1 MKVIFSKVNTLLFVL
16 AMSAISFTSCEFF
29 EKYSDAEK
37 ESEEQKGEEISVTSG
52 DYIDLGLSVKWAS
65 CNVGANNPWEFGDY
79 YAWGEH
85 EVKDVYVESNY
96 KGPKDRQTISGSAWD
111 VASWELGLPRRMPT
125 ESEYNELIANCTYE
139 SVVINGVEGGKF
151 TSKKNGNSIF
161 LPAAGWKLD
170 KLYKD
175 GKEAIYFA
183 GTGGGKVGLLI
194 SGSFMQVY
202 KNCTATTGSP
212 VRAVT
217 Q

>member
-1 MKVIFSKVNTLLFVL
+1 MKVIFSKVNTLLFLL

-37 ESEEQKGEEISVTSG
+37 ESEEQKSEETSVTSG
-52 DYIDLGLSVKWAS
+52 DFVDLGLSVKWAS
-65 CNVGANNPWEFGDY
+65 CNVGAENPWEYGNY

-85 EVKDVYVESNY
+85 EVKNVYDASNY
-96 KGPKDRQTISGSAWD
+96 KGPKDRQTICGSAWD

-170 KLYKD
+170 KLYKA
-175 GKEAIYFA
+175 GKEVMYFA

-202 KNCTATTGSP
+202 KNCTATTGCP

-217 Q
+217 E